1 MRRAMLAPALAAA
14 ALLAGCG
21 QTNTALIPDDR
32 AQSLQDVLDQVETA
46 CTDGDPV
53 AAQRAVDDLSAQVN
67 ELPRKVDNRLKRN
80 MRDWVEQ
87 VERRLDRDCEP
98 TEEATPSPTPTET
111 ETPEPTETPT
121 ATETPEPTETP
132 TATETPEPTE
142 TPVPTTTP
150 DSGGA
155 PAPGDEQ
162 P

>member
-32 AQSLQDVLDQVETA
+32 AQALQDVLDQVETS

-53 AAQRAVDDLSAQVN
+53 EAQRAVDDLSAQVN
-67 ELPRKVDNRLKRN
+67 ELPRKVNTRLKRN
-80 MRDWVEQ
+80 LHDWVGQ
-87 VERRLDRDCEP
+87 IERRIDRDCEP
-98 TEEATPSPTPTET
+98 AAEETPTPSPTQT

-121 ATETPEPTETP
+121 ETPPPEATETPTATP
-132 TATETPEPTE
+132 TATETPA
-142 TPVPTTTP
+142 PTTTP